1 MKMPTL
7 IIMNKYFDEIMSGEK
22 IIEYRELKQMTLNK
36 YTYMDETDGKQN
48 LSVTM
53 PYVYM

>member
-1 MKMPTL
+1 MPTL

-36 YTYMDETDGKQN
+36 YTYMDETDGKQY